1 MKIVILGG
9 VAAGTKIAA
18 KLMREDRNNEVLI
31 LNKGADISYAGC
43 GLPYYVG
50 HVIEEKE
57 SLIVNTPQ
65 KYEALTGARVLT
77 RMEAVEVDRDAKQVT
92 AVHLDTREKTVY
104 SYDKLVIATG
114 ASPVRPPIEGVDLE
128 NVFFMRT
135 PEDAIALR
143 NLISDGGIK
152 RAVVVGAGYIGLEI
166 AENLAKDGV
175 KPFVLD
181 MAPHVLPGFDG
192 EFATYIEGKLAD
204 AGIPVVTGVR
214 VTGLEGEGGKVKKVL
229 TDRKAYKADLV
240 VLSAGIRPN
249 TAFLDGTG
257 LEMVKGTLLTNEAGQ
272 TNDPDIY
279 AAGDCAMVH
288 SAITG
293 KPAWSP
299 MGSTANINGRIIA
312 QNIMGKELRYRGSL
326 GTAVCQ
332 LPGLNVGRT
341 GLTEAQAKAEGFDP
355 ISVVTIV
362 DDKAHYMPGA
372 ATFTMKLIADRSTQR
387 LLGVQVAGPGAVDKI
402 VDITVTAIQCGA
414 TLDQLD
420 GADFAYAPPFSTA
433 IHPFAHTLN
442 VLKNKL
448 SGAFETFT
456 PAEFAQGLAKD
467 YRIVDASLKPTIE
480 GAPYV
485 DLTSVTG
492 PLKDFG
498 PEEKLLLICNKGK
511 RAYLLQ
517 AAEGLWLPTCQG
529 SGGWQPFH
537 RHLPG
542 LIPNSKPEIR
552 TERKGENIYGLYHQ
566 RCRNQAGQSSGLPE
580 QQRHRFV
587 QRPGDYSQRQDHCA
601 ANRRPGSGR

>member
-9 VAAGTKIAA
+9 VAAVTKIAA

-517 AAEGLWLPTCQG
+517 NRLKAFGYQHVKVLEGGNLFTDISL
-529 SGGWQPFH
+529 
-537 RHLPG
+537 
-542 LIPNSKPEIR
+542 
-552 TERKGENIYGLYHQ
+552 
-566 RCRNQAGQSSGLPE
+566 
-580 QQRHRFV
+580 
-587 QRPGDYSQRQDHCA
+587 D
-601 ANRRPGSGR
+601 

>member
-1 MKIVILGG
+1 MKIVRLGG

-114 ASPVRPPIEGVDLE
+114 ASPVHPPIEGVDLE

-152 RAVVVGAGYIGLEI
+152 RAVVVGAGYIGLAI

-517 AAEGLWLPTCQG
+517 NRLKAFGYQHVKVLEGGNLFTDISL
-529 SGGWQPFH
+529 
-537 RHLPG
+537 
-542 LIPNSKPEIR
+542 
-552 TERKGENIYGLYHQ
+552 
-566 RCRNQAGQSSGLPE
+566 
-580 QQRHRFV
+580 
-587 QRPGDYSQRQDHCA
+587 D
-601 ANRRPGSGR
+601 

>member
-114 ASPVRPPIEGVDLE
+114 ASPVHPPIEGVDLE

-433 IHPFAHTLN
+433 IRPFAHTLN

-517 AAEGLWLPTCQG
+517 NRLKAFGYQHVKVLEGGNLFTDISL
-529 SGGWQPFH
+529 
-537 RHLPG
+537 
-542 LIPNSKPEIR
+542 
-552 TERKGENIYGLYHQ
+552 
-566 RCRNQAGQSSGLPE
+566 
-580 QQRHRFV
+580 
-587 QRPGDYSQRQDHCA
+587 D
-601 ANRRPGSGR
+601 

>member
-1 MKIVILGG
+1 MKIIVLGG

-18 KLMREDRNNEVLI
+18 KLMREDRSNEVLI
-31 LNKGADISYAGC
+31 LNKGTEISYAGC

-77 RMEAVEVDRDAKQVT
+77 RMEAVQVNRAAKQVT
-92 AVHLDTREKTVY
+92 AIHLDTQEKTVY

-114 ASPVRPPIEGVDLE
+114 ASPVRPPIDGVDLE

-135 PEDAIALR
+135 PEDAISLR
-143 NLISDGGIK
+143 NLVSGGEIK

-181 MAPHVLPGFDG
+181 MAPHVLPGFDE

-204 AGIPVVTGVR
+204 AGIPVVTNVR
-214 VTGLEGEGGKVKKVL
+214 VTGLEGDGGKVKKVL

-257 LEMVKGTLLTNEAGQ
+257 LEMVKGTLLTNEVGQ

-279 AAGDCAMVH
+279 AAGDCAMVR

-372 ATFTMKLIADRSTQR
+372 ATFTMKLIADRTTQR
-387 LLGVQVAGPGAVDKI
+387 ILGVQVAGPGAVDKI

-467 YRIVDASLKPTIE
+467 YCIVDASLKPTIE

-485 DLTSVTG
+485 DLTTVTG

-498 PEEKLLLICNKGK
+498 PEEKILLICNKGK

-517 AAEGLWLPTCQG
+517 NRLKAFGYQHVKVLEGGNFFTDITL
-529 SGGWQPFH
+529 
-537 RHLPG
+537 
-542 LIPNSKPEIR
+542 
-552 TERKGENIYGLYHQ
+552 
-566 RCRNQAGQSSGLPE
+566 
-580 QQRHRFV
+580 
-587 QRPGDYSQRQDHCA
+587 D
-601 ANRRPGSGR
+601 

>member
-9 VAAGTKIAA
+9 GAAGTKIAA

-442 VLKNKL
+442 LLKNKL

-517 AAEGLWLPTCQG
+517 NRLKAFGYQHVKVLEGGNLFTDISL
-529 SGGWQPFH
+529 
-537 RHLPG
+537 
-542 LIPNSKPEIR
+542 
-552 TERKGENIYGLYHQ
+552 
-566 RCRNQAGQSSGLPE
+566 
-580 QQRHRFV
+580 
-587 QRPGDYSQRQDHCA
+587 D
-601 ANRRPGSGR
+601 

>member
-18 KLMREDRNNEVLI
+18 KLMRENRNYEVFI
-31 LNKGADISYAGC
+31 LNKGAEISYAGC

-50 HVIEEKE
+50 HVIEEKS
-57 SLIVNTPQ
+57 SLIVHTPE
-65 KYEALTGARVLT
+65 KYTALTGAHVLT
-77 RMEAVEVDRDAKQVT
+77 RVEATKVDRARKEVT
-92 AVHLDTREKTVY
+92 AVHLDTQETAVY
-104 SYDKLVIATG
+104 PYDKLVIATG
-114 ASPVRPPIEGVDLE
+114 ASPIQPPIEGVNLK

-135 PEDAIALR
+135 PEDAISLR
-143 NLISDGGIK
+143 NLIATGDIK
-152 RAVVVGAGYIGLEI
+152 RVVVVGAGYIGLEI
-166 AENLAKDGV
+166 AENLAKSGV
-175 KPFVLD
+175 KPVVLD
-181 MAPHVLPGFDG
+181 MAPHVLPGFDE

-214 VTGLEGEGGKVKKVL
+214 VTGLEGDDGKVRKVL

-249 TAFLDGTG
+249 TAFLNDTG

-279 AAGDCAMVH
+279 AAGDCAMVR

-312 QNIMGKELRYRGSL
+312 QNIAGKELRYRGSL

-341 GLTEAQAKAEGFDP
+341 GLTEAQARGEGFDP

-372 ATFTMKLIADRSTQR
+372 STFAIKLIADRGTQQF
-387 LLGVQVAGPGAVDKI
+387 LGVQVAGPGAVDKI

-414 TLDQLD
+414 TLDQMD

-442 VLKNKL
+442 ILKNKL
-448 SGAFETFT
+448 NGAFETFT

-467 YRIVDASLKPTIE
+467 YRIVDASLKPSIE

-485 DLTSVTG
+485 DLTTVTG
-492 PLKDFG
+492 PMEGFG
-498 PEEKLLLICNKGK
+498 LEEKILLICNKGK

-517 AAEGLWLPTCQG
+517 NRLKAFGYQHVKVLEGGNLFTDVTL
-529 SGGWQPFH
+529 
-537 RHLPG
+537 
-542 LIPNSKPEIR
+542 E
-552 TERKGENIYGLYHQ
+552 
-566 RCRNQAGQSSGLPE
+566 
-580 QQRHRFV
+580 
-587 QRPGDYSQRQDHCA
+587 
-601 ANRRPGSGR
+601 

>member
-18 KLMREDRNNEVLI
+18 KLMREGRNNEVLI

-181 MAPHVLPGFDG
+181 MAPHVLPGFDE

-517 AAEGLWLPTCQG
+517 NRLKAFGYQHVKVLEGGNLFTD
-529 SGGWQPFH
+529 
-537 RHLPG
+537 
-542 LIPNSKPEIR
+542 
-552 TERKGENIYGLYHQ
+552 IY
-566 RCRNQAGQSSGLPE
+566 
-580 QQRHRFV
+580 
-587 QRPGDYSQRQDHCA
+587 QD
-601 ANRRPGSGR
+601 

>member
-442 VLKNKL
+442 VWKNKL

-517 AAEGLWLPTCQG
+517 NRLKAFGYQHVKVLEGGNLFTDISL
-529 SGGWQPFH
+529 
-537 RHLPG
+537 
-542 LIPNSKPEIR
+542 
-552 TERKGENIYGLYHQ
+552 
-566 RCRNQAGQSSGLPE
+566 
-580 QQRHRFV
+580 
-587 QRPGDYSQRQDHCA
+587 D
-601 ANRRPGSGR
+601 

>member
-18 KLMREDRNNEVLI
+18 KLMREGRNNEVLI

-181 MAPHVLPGFDG
+181 MAPHVLPGFDE

-517 AAEGLWLPTCQG
+517 NRLKAFGYQHVKLLEGGNLFTDISL
-529 SGGWQPFH
+529 
-537 RHLPG
+537 
-542 LIPNSKPEIR
+542 
-552 TERKGENIYGLYHQ
+552 
-566 RCRNQAGQSSGLPE
+566 
-580 QQRHRFV
+580 
-587 QRPGDYSQRQDHCA
+587 D
-601 ANRRPGSGR
+601 

>member
-104 SYDKLVIATG
+104 SYYKLVIATG

-517 AAEGLWLPTCQG
+517 NRLKAFGYQHVKVLEGGNLFTDISL
-529 SGGWQPFH
+529 
-537 RHLPG
+537 
-542 LIPNSKPEIR
+542 
-552 TERKGENIYGLYHQ
+552 
-566 RCRNQAGQSSGLPE
+566 
-580 QQRHRFV
+580 
-587 QRPGDYSQRQDHCA
+587 D
-601 ANRRPGSGR
+601 

>member
-1 MKIVILGG
+1 MKIIILGG

-18 KLMREDRNNEVLI
+18 KLMREGRNNEVLI

-181 MAPHVLPGFDG
+181 MAPHVLPGFDE

-341 GLTEAQAKAEGFDP
+341 GLTVAQAKAEGFDP

-517 AAEGLWLPTCQG
+517 NRLKAFGYQHVKVLEGGNLFTDISL
-529 SGGWQPFH
+529 
-537 RHLPG
+537 
-542 LIPNSKPEIR
+542 
-552 TERKGENIYGLYHQ
+552 
-566 RCRNQAGQSSGLPE
+566 
-580 QQRHRFV
+580 
-587 QRPGDYSQRQDHCA
+587 D
-601 ANRRPGSGR
+601 

>member
-18 KLMREDRNNEVLI
+18 KLMREGRNNEDLI

-181 MAPHVLPGFDG
+181 MAPHVLPGFDE

-517 AAEGLWLPTCQG
+517 NRLKAFGYQHVKVLEGGNLFTDISL
-529 SGGWQPFH
+529 
-537 RHLPG
+537 
-542 LIPNSKPEIR
+542 
-552 TERKGENIYGLYHQ
+552 
-566 RCRNQAGQSSGLPE
+566 
-580 QQRHRFV
+580 
-587 QRPGDYSQRQDHCA
+587 D
-601 ANRRPGSGR
+601 

>member
-498 PEEKLLLICNKGK
+498 PEVKLILICNKGT

-517 AAEGLWLPTCQG
+517 
-529 SGGWQPFH
+529 
-537 RHLPG
+537 
-542 LIPNSKPEIR
+542 
-552 TERKGENIYGLYHQ
+552 
-566 RCRNQAGQSSGLPE
+566 
-580 QQRHRFV
+580 
-587 QRPGDYSQRQDHCA
+587 
-601 ANRRPGSGR
+601 NRRKAIWYQHVKVLEGGNLFTDISLD